1 MSLLLDPLLF
11 EEAANDYDD
20 FNAYGRG
27 RKQRYRGVAPRYRR
41 PKFPLRTM
49 GKSPESIL
57 LPIKK
62 AKALQQ
68 AVQKKKTAAVST
80 PKKKPV
86 KTVTPPQKP
95 SSDTMKAD
103 VTKAMEA
110 DTRAST
116 PSKIIAITVAVSFLA
131 FGGYWFWQHRK
142 KQIL

>member
-1 MSLLLDPLLF
+1 
-11 EEAANDYDD
+11 
-20 FNAYGRG
+20 
-27 RKQRYRGVAPRYRR
+27 
-41 PKFPLRTM
+41 M

-57 LPIKK
+57 HPIKK

-116 PSKIIAITVAVSFLA
+116 PSKIIAITVAVYFLA